1 MLRHLFGLLHAIY
14 RESDINQMTS
24 HNLAVCWGPNLLT
37 SLSSSGNN
45 SGGAAADDEMDASA
59 AVEQL
64 NLLVDFLIV
73 QAPRVFG
80 DDCLNLLSDLAR
92 SVSMDEDT
100 NELYG
105 RTQGMMLLSTLS
117 HVNKKLNSC
126 TSPGQWKESR
136 INRKEIL
143 NHDR

>member
-24 HNLAVCWGPNLLT
+24 YNLAVCWGPNLLT
-37 SLSSSGNN
+37 SLSSGSNN
-45 SGGAAADDEMDASA
+45 SVGAAADDEMDAGA

-80 DDCLNLLSDLAR
+80 ENCIDLLNDLAR
-92 SVSMDEDT
+92 SFSMDEDT

-105 RTQGMMLLSTLS
+105 RTQGMILLSTLS
-117 HVNKKLNSC
+117 HVNKTLNSC
-126 TSPGQWKESR
+126 VSR
-136 INRKEIL
+136 TVKGIL
-143 NHDR
+143 NQ